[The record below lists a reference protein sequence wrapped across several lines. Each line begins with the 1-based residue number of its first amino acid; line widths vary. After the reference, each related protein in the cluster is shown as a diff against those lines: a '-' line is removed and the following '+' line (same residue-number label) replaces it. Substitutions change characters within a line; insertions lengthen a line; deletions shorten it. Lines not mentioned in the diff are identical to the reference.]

1 MITKIKEKLKKLTIK
16 SALKYSLLIA
26 LTIIF
31 LLHVVYMVT
40 SSFMSSKEVTGML
53 DFTTGEYASFK
64 LIPRDFSLEQYYKV
78 FFRNSEYLS
87 EFWNSVLITLPTV
100 IGQLIV
106 SALAAFAFGKLK
118 FPGRDKI
125 FFVYMILLILPIQV
139 TLVPSYYMYQK
150 INLLNNVMSIILPGT
165 FSAFGICLLRQ
176 SVRYISDSSIEAA
189 RVDGASY
196 LKIFFKIILPQIR
209 GGLIALALLTFVD
222 TWGVVEQ
229 PLIYFTDKAKYPLS
243 VSLSVS
249 TADISIVFACGV
261 MFMIPALIIYFL
273 GEKNLRSSFSR
284 I

>member
-1 MITKIKEKLKKLTIK
+1 MKNKVLNKINIKKI
-16 SALKYSLLIA
+16 LKYALLIV

-31 LLHVVYMVT
+31 LLPVVFVVI
-40 SSFMSSKEVTGML
+40 SSFMSQKEVVSML
-53 DFTTGEYASFK
+53 DFTTGNYASFK
-64 LIPRDFSLEQYYKV
+64 FFPDDFSLEQFYQV
-78 FFRNSEYLS
+78 FFRNSKYLS
-87 EFWNSVLITLPTV
+87 EFWNSVLITIPTV
-100 IGQLIV
+100 MGQLIV
-106 SALAAFAFGKLK
+106 SSMAAFAFGKLK
-118 FPGRDKI
+118 FPGRDKL

-196 LKIFFKIILPQIR
+196 ITIFFRIILPQIK
-209 GGLIALALLTFVD
+209 GGLISLALLTFVD

-243 VSLSVS
+243 VSLSAN
-249 TADISIVFACGV
+249 TADIGIVFACGV
-261 MFMIPALIIYFL
+261 MFMIPALIIYFI
-273 GEKNLRSSFSR
+273 GEKDVRSSFSR

>member
-1 MITKIKEKLKKLTIK
+1 MKKFLRYALLVVLT
-16 SALKYSLLIA
+16 L
-26 LTIIF
+26 IF
-31 LLHVVYMVT
+31 LLPIFFMVISSLMSAEEVKEMLNFNT
-40 SSFMSSKEVTGML
+40 SGFN
-53 DFTTGEYASFK
+53 SFK
-64 LIPRDFSLEQYYKV
+64 IIPDDFSLEQYYQV
-78 FFRNSEYLS
+78 FFRNGQYLK
-87 EFWNSVLITLPTV
+87 EFWNSVLITFPTV

-139 TLVPSYYMYQK
+139 TLVPSYFMYQK
-150 INLLNNVMSIILPGT
+150 IDLLNNVMSIILPGT

-176 SVRYISDSSIEAA
+176 NVRYISDSSIEAA

-196 LKIFFKIILPQIR
+196 FRIFFQIILPQIR
-209 GGLIALALLTFVD
+209 GGLISLALLTFVD

-229 PLIYFTDKAKYPLS
+229 PLIYFTDKTKYPLS
-243 VSLSVS
+243 VSLSAGS
-249 TADISIVFACGV
+249 ANTEIIFACGV

-273 GEKNLRSSFSR
+273 GEKDLRSSFTR

>member
-1 MITKIKEKLKKLTIK
+1 MKNKLLNKINIKKI
-16 SALKYSLLIA
+16 LKYALLIV

-31 LLHVVYMVT
+31 LLPVVFVVI
-40 SSFMSSKEVTGML
+40 SSFMSQKEVASML
-53 DFTTGEYASFK
+53 DFTTGNYASFK
-64 LIPRDFSLEQYYKV
+64 FFPDDFSPEQFYQV
-78 FFRNSEYLS
+78 FFRNSKYLS
-87 EFWNSVLITLPTV
+87 EFWNSVLITIPTV

-106 SALAAFAFGKLK
+106 SSMAAFAFGKLK
-118 FPGRDKI
+118 FPGRDKL

-196 LKIFFKIILPQIR
+196 ITIFFRIILPQIK
-209 GGLIALALLTFVD
+209 GGLISLALLTFVD

-243 VSLSVS
+243 VSLSAN
-249 TADISIVFACGV
+249 TADIGIVFACGV
-261 MFMIPALIIYFL
+261 MFMIPALIIYFI
-273 GEKNLRSSFSR
+273 GEKDVRSSFSR